1 MMDQERNSLEKMGAF
16 EEVELPKGKRTISLK
31 WVYVV
36 MGRGNPG
43 VSSG

>member
-1 MMDQERNSLEKMGAF
+1 MQNGFLKKDVLLYEYFLLNESLAQP
-16 EEVELPKGKRTISLK
+16 EL
-31 WVYVV
+31 V